1 MFAKFTLTALLLI
14 LSHATETA
22 KRASF
27 DPVADPEMNAILAK
41 IEHGIRDLSN
51 TESVPAI
58 SQESLDIPASLLE
71 EKDGSGIGLEQTLQ
85 GLDTVANNQQ
95 KLLQDTTSQL
105 TDIQRHLDSLLTVH
119 T

>member
-1 MFAKFTLTALLLI
+1 MSAKFILAAALLA
-14 LSHATETA
+14 LSRGTETL
-22 KRASF
+22 KRVSF
-27 DPVADPEMNAILAK
+27 DPVADPKMNTILAK
-41 IEHGIRDLSN
+41 IEHDIHDLSN

-58 SQESLDIPASLLE
+58 PQDSFDIPASLLE
-71 EKDGSGIGLEQTLQ
+71 EKDGNGVDLEQTLQ

-105 TDIQRHLDSLLTVH
+105 TDIQHHLDSLLTVH